1 MIQMSMNVQ
10 SIHAATME
18 DALTLMETTFAYVNQ
33 DGRLKIVQ
41 MVIKKQIFLEL
52 SEKNPHKILIEAAF
66 KCNSNDLSFNVMKR
80 NCHFLL

>member
-41 MVIKKQIFLEL
+41 MVIKKIFFLEL
-52 SEKNPHKILIEAAF
+52 L
-66 KCNSNDLSFNVMKR
+66 
-80 NCHFLL
+80 

>member
-41 MVIKKQIFLEL
+41 MVIKK
-52 SEKNPHKILIEAAF
+52 KISWNF
-66 KCNSNDLSFNVMKR
+66 QKKTR
-80 NCHFLL
+80 TKY

>member
-33 DGRLKIVQ
+33 DGRLKIVP
-41 MVIKKQIFLEL
+41 MVIKKIFFLEIQK
-52 SEKNPHKILIEAAF
+52 KNAQNINRSSL
-66 KCNSNDLSFNVMKR
+66 
-80 NCHFLL
+80 

>member
-41 MVIKKQIFLEL
+41 MVIKK
-52 SEKNPHKILIEAAF
+52 KNSWNFQK
-66 KCNSNDLSFNVMKR
+66 KTRTKY
-80 NCHFLL
+80 

>member
-33 DGRLKIVQ
+33 DGRLKIVP
-41 MVIKKQIFLEL
+41 MVIKKIFFLEL
-52 SEKNPHKILIEAAF
+52 SEE
-66 KCNSNDLSFNVMKR
+66 KR
-80 NCHFLL
+80 TKY

>member
-41 MVIKKQIFLEL
+41 MVIKKIFFPEF
-52 SEKNPHKILIEAAF
+52 SEKNRTKY
-66 KCNSNDLSFNVMKR
+66 
-80 NCHFLL
+80 